1 MIIVEDFDVE
11 LSYMNENAKN
21 KDEANESKKK
31 RYSFMLILP
40 KDVIQDIGKRGRFVC
55 HMITLVAIH

>member
-1 MIIVEDFDVE
+1 MTGVSDNENDRNSKKGSSDYLIIVEDFDVE

-21 KDEANESKKK
+21 KDEANDSKKK

-40 KDVIQDIGKRGRFVC
+40 KDVI
-55 HMITLVAIH
+55 